1 MLARVKL
8 KGIDGS
14 PHKRWS
20 MWFNS
25 MQHEEPYQG
34 LTCRKG
40 KRNFFVPIYWNTNTG
55 GAWLSSARDA
65 NCSVKSDNERNPRAL
80 FGLTP
85 CPSRLLVR
93 NQRKVRMMSSQHA
106 PYALGYTR
114 ATMANTKR
122 CKGATP
128 SQPQKIGLSS
138 DCRLKLACMK
148 VESLVIAGQLYGGE
162 SVPGLCTHR
171 PSHHGS

>member
-1 MLARVKL
+1 MLFR
-8 KGIDGS
+8 S
-14 PHKRWS
+14 WS

-34 LTCRKG
+34 LTCREG
-40 KRNFFVPIYWNTNTG
+40 
-55 GAWLSSARDA
+55 
-65 NCSVKSDNERNPRAL
+65 ERNLSVSCPWTLTRTQVVHGCRQLVMRIVLLSQITSATL
-80 FGLTP
+80 MIRSESFGLS
-85 CPSRLLVR
+85 CQIRLLVR

-138 DCRLKLACMK
+138 DCRLQLACMK